1 MNRKFKKTSYLLGMD
16 SETTGMAYANQ
27 VDKHCPDP
35 TSDVVNNLKYHAISW
50 GLVVIDPYKMT
61 IIDKLYVTIKH
72 DDTKYE
78 WSKDAEKVHG
88 LSRDWLEQHGETRLE
103 AAILILEF
111 ILKYWDL
118 NETISTIGH
127 NQVTFDHWFFRELL
141 NEFDMMVKF
150 GNRHIDTNYLTL
162 GVYDVEGSNELFQ
175 LFNDRR
181 VDHNALDDII
191 QTVNVFFETKK
202 IFNSFL

>member
-1 MNRKFKKTSYLLGMD
+1 MREESFG
-16 SETTGMAYANQ
+16 G
-27 VDKHCPDP
+27 
-35 TSDVVNNLKYHAISW
+35 I
-50 GLVVIDPYKMT
+50 GT
-61 IIDKLYVTIKH
+61 IIILTVF
-72 DDTKYE
+72 
-78 WSKDAEKVHG
+78 G
-88 LSRDWLEQHGETRLE
+88 LL
-103 AAILILEF
+103 AILILEF

-118 NETISTIGH
+118 NEAISTIGH